1 MFGIGS
7 GEILVIL
14 IVALLV
20 LGPDKLPSMA
30 KTLGKGMGELRRLSM
45 DFHRALNSEVEPES
59 PYRAG
64 ESEKYA
70 ETAVYP
76 KAPPT
81 PSEAAPAPGVKAEE
95 RDWI

>member
-30 KTLGKGMGELRRLSM
+30 RTLGKGMGELRRLSM
-45 DFHRALNSEVEPES
+45 DFHRALNSEVEPGDFT
-59 PYRAG
+59 RAG
-64 ESEKYA
+64 EDERSS
-70 ETAVYP
+70 ETATHP
-76 KAPPT
+76 KE
-81 PSEAAPAPGVKAEE
+81 PSETLNSAPAQGPKPAE

>member
-20 LGPDKLPSMA
+20 LGPERLPSMA
-30 KTLGKGMGELRRLSM
+30 KTFGKGMSELRRLSM
-45 DFHRALNSEVEPES
+45 DFHRALNSEVEPEIS
-59 PYRAG
+59 PRAN
-64 ESEKYA
+64 ESEQHVEA
-70 ETAVYP
+70 AAHP
-76 KAPPT
+76 KARF
-81 PSEAAPAPGVKAEE
+81 EASSASPGPGPKPEE